1 MGMTSIKGRFENAG
15 HAELVLWAREYL
27 RGHLEMLERA
37 HTDEFGRIRP
47 AETRI
52 ELKLLKAWVDRAGNL
67 LERRHRLDAALGAR
81 LDPLPAGA
89 SLEDALTK
97 GYPANQ
103 A

>member
-1 MGMTSIKGRFENAG
+1 MSAIRGRFENAG
-15 HAELVLWAREYL
+15 HAELVLWARDYL
-27 RGHLEMLERA
+27 RGQCEMLERA
-37 HTDEFGRIRP
+37 HTDEHGRIRP

-52 ELKLLKAWVDRAGNL
+52 ELKYLRAWVERAGKL
-67 LERRHRLDAALGAR
+67 LERRHRLDAAAGAH
-81 LDPLPAGA
+81 LDPLPPGA